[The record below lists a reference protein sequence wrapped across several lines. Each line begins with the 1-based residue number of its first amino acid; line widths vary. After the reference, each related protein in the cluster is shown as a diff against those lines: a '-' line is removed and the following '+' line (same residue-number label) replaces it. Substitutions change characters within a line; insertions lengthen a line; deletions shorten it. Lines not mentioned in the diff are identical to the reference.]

1 MRTMTTTTRVD
12 TSTTTR
18 ARAEPGRA
26 FVTTTTALAGATMLA
41 AGVWALAAPG
51 SFADFASFPA
61 SVHFVHDAGAFQL
74 GIGATLLLALA
85 WYDALAV
92 TLAGFLV
99 GNTAH
104 AVNHAVDLDLGGHGW
119 EDPAGLALLSLLVA
133 AALVVRLRQLGW
145 VVGEV
150 TAATVPALSR
160 FVRQKTVLL
169 TSYRRDGTPVGAPV
183 SMAVEG
189 DHGFVRS
196 PAEGWKVRRMRHNPI
211 VEVAPCTARGTPT
224 GPAIRAHAR
233 RLGGAEADH
242 AARLLARKHP
252 FLQGVEVPLVHR
264 LLRARTGGT
273 AHFELVPLEPSAPR

>member
-1 MRTMTTTTRVD
+1 MTMTTTRVD
-12 TSTTTR
+12 TSTTMS
-18 ARAEPGRA
+18 ARAGPGRA
-26 FVTTTTALAGATMLA
+26 FVTAVTALAGAIMLA

-51 SFADFASFPA
+51 SFADFAGFPA

-85 WYDALAV
+85 WRDALAV

-119 EDPAGLALLSLLVA
+119 VDPVGLALLSLLVA

-150 TAATVPALSR
+150 TTTTVPALSR
-160 FVRQKTVLL
+160 FVRQKTILL

-196 PAEGWKVRRMRHNPI
+196 PGKGWKVRRMRNNPI
-211 VEVAPCTARGTPT
+211 VEIAPCTARGTPT
-224 GPAIRAHAR
+224 GPAIRARAR

-264 LLRARTGGT
+264 MFRARTGGT

>member
-1 MRTMTTTTRVD
+1 MTTTTRVD
-12 TSTTTR
+12 TATTTS

-26 FVTTTTALAGATMLA
+26 LVTTTTALAGAIMLA

-51 SFADFASFPA
+51 SFADFANFPA

-150 TAATVPALSR
+150 TATTVPALSR

>member
-1 MRTMTTTTRVD
+1 MTTTTRVD
-12 TSTTTR
+12 TATTTS

-26 FVTTTTALAGATMLA
+26 FVTTTTALAGAIMLA

-51 SFADFASFPA
+51 SFADFANFPA

-150 TAATVPALSR
+150 TATTVPALSR

>member
-1 MRTMTTTTRVD
+1 MTTTRVD
-12 TSTTTR
+12 PSTTTS

-26 FVTTTTALAGATMLA
+26 FVTTTTALAGAIMLA
-41 AGVWALAAPG
+41 AGVWALAAPS

-61 SVHFVHDAGAFQL
+61 SIHFVHDAGAFQL

-85 WYDALAV
+85 WRDALAV

-119 EDPAGLALLSLLVA
+119 ADPVGLALLSLLVA

-150 TAATVPALSR
+150 TATTVPALSR
-160 FVRQKTVLL
+160 FVRQKTILL

-196 PAEGWKVRRMRHNPI
+196 PGKGWKVRRMRHNPI
-211 VEVAPCTARGTPT
+211 VEIAPCTTRGTPT
-224 GPAIRAHAR
+224 GPAIRARAR

-264 LLRARTGGT
+264 LFRAKTGGT
-273 AHFELVPLEPSAPR
+273 AHFELVPLEPLAPR

>member
-1 MRTMTTTTRVD
+1 MTTTRVD
-12 TSTTTR
+12 PSTTS

-26 FVTTTTALAGATMLA
+26 FVTTMAALAGAIMLA
-41 AGVWALAAPG
+41 AGVWALAAPV

-61 SVHFVHDAGAFQL
+61 SIHFVHDAGAFQL
-74 GIGATLLLALA
+74 GMGATLLLALA
-85 WYDALAV
+85 WRDALAV

-119 EDPAGLALLSLLVA
+119 ADPVGLALLSLLVA
-133 AALVVRLRQLGW
+133 AAVVVRLRQLGW

-150 TAATVPALSR
+150 TASTVPALSR
-160 FVRQKTVLL
+160 FVRQKTILL

-196 PAEGWKVRRMRHNPI
+196 PGKAWKVRRMRHNPI
-211 VEVAPCTARGTPT
+211 VEIAPCTARGTPT
-224 GPAIRAHAR
+224 GPAIRARAR

-264 LLRARTGGT
+264 LFRAKTGGT
-273 AHFELVPLEPSAPR
+273 AHFELVPLEPSSPR